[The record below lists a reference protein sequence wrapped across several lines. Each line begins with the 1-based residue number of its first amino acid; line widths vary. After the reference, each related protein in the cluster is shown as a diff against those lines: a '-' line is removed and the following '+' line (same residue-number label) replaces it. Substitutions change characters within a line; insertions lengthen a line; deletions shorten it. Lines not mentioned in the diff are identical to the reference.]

1 MKYLILVLSVLFL
14 VVVIVDMTS
23 WILLASKAGSFEEAK
38 SLYLSNHPDFM
49 RNATKIT
56 VLNIVL
62 GSLAGI
68 GFLTTRNKINKV
80 ATNTMQILACLSFF
94 LVSWQLF
101 SLL

>member
-1 MKYLILVLSVLFL
+1 MKYLILVFSVIFLVL
-14 VVVIVDMTS
+14 VVVDMSS
-23 WILLASKAGSFEEAK
+23 WLLLASKASSFEEAK
-38 SLYLSNHPDFM
+38 SLHLSNHPDFM

-62 GSLAGI
+62 GALAGI
-68 GFLTTRNKINKV
+68 GFLNARKKSNKAV
-80 ATNTMQILACLSFF
+80 ANALQILACFSFF